1 MFISKI
7 DTKRLILLVFLKII
21 ILCYKK
27 QPLKYLK
34 KMKTSKNFILQNKVT
49 HTFTSCQ
56 WPYGDPQEKEF
67 HFCGEKPFENKPY
80 CKEHCNIAYIDE
92 KELKKSRDNKPRKIA
107 A

>member
-34 KMKTSKNFILQNKVT
+34 KMKTIKNFILQNKVT

-67 HFCGEKPFENKPY
+67 HFCEADTVAGKPY
-80 CKEHCNIAYIDE
+80 CQTHCDVAYIDE
-92 KELKKSRDNKPRKIA
+92 KELNIEKEAQKE
-107 A
+107 